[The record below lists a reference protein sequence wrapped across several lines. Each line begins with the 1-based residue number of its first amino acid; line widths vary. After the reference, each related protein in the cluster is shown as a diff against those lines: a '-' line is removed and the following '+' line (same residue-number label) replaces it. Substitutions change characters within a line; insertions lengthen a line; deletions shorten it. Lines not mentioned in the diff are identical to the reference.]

1 MAIFSV
7 LFFLGTPIC
16 VGIAIYY
23 RARRRL
29 RNRVISRTGGM
40 VATTQETS
48 FSAAPYPTPHPATN
62 THPTQ
67 PTPNYPAQPTP
78 TSHPTQPTPITNP
91 TQTIPTE
98 PTPISHPAQSTPA
111 PYTNN
116 PTPNAYSTNNVATAS
131 STQPIATASST
142 QPQNDSKDDE
152 IPPPS
157 YDALSAH
164 PPQVCVPSYCILCRT
179 AQLYCSYN
187 NRYYHTQSFCF
198 VVPLLLQIR

>member
-29 RNRVISRTGGM
+29 RNRVISRTGGR

-48 FSAAPYPTPHPATN
+48 FSAASYPTPHPATN

-67 PTPNYPAQPTP
+67 PIPTYPARSTP
-78 TSHPTQPTPITNP
+78 TSHPTQATPTTPISNP

-98 PTPISHPAQSTPA
+98 PTPISHPAQSTPT

-116 PTPNAYSTNNVATAS
+116 HTLNAYSTNNAS

-142 QPQNDSKDDE
+142 QPENDQKDDE

-164 PPQVCVPSYCILCRT
+164 PPQVWLCVLYCILL
-179 AQLYCSYN
+179 LYHS
-187 NRYYHTQSFCF
+187 SA
-198 VVPLLLQIR
+198 LLYVAISCNIQVLPYSL

>member
-1 MAIFSV
+1 M
-7 LFFLGTPIC
+7 
-16 VGIAIYY
+16 
-23 RARRRL
+23 
-29 RNRVISRTGGM
+29 
-40 VATTQETS
+40 ATTQETS

-91 TQTIPTE
+91 AQTIPTE

-142 QPQNDSKDDE
+142 QPQNDSKDDD

-187 NRYYHTQSFCF
+187 NRYYHTQGFCF